1 MIAFTVSGP
10 LFAGHFNKGFIENL
24 NTHSFG
30 GHMLEKTYGKY
41 WQTVIDT
48 MLEGLMLV
56 DPDGKIIF
64 VNRAFEQLSG
74 YSKNEVEG
82 RSCEILGC
90 DTCFGTRKE
99 GKDKYCALFKEGK
112 VRRRKCIFQKKDG
125 GELHVLK
132 NAALIRDNTGKVV
145 GGVENLT
152 DLSPIV
158 EKEQVILRL
167 RKQLTS
173 EDGFHGM
180 LGKATVM
187 KKVFD
192 LISSAAPSEAPVVI
206 YGESGTGKELAAAAI
221 HRLSAR
227 HAGPFV
233 KVNCAAL
240 NENLLES
247 ELFGHVK
254 GAFTGA
260 ERTRVGRF
268 EAANTGAI
276 FLDEIGD
283 LPLAT
288 QTKLLRVLQEKEF
301 ERVGDNRPIATDV
314 RILAATNKD
323 LNRLLQEE
331 LFREDLYYRINVIPI
346 YLPPLRDR
354 RDDIPL
360 LTDAF
365 IHRMNLKTEKTISGI
380 AKEALDVFMQY
391 GWPGNIRELIN
402 VIEYAFVL
410 CPQGEISLSHLP
422 AQLLGHHPIH
432 GQQSPRTDSRN
443 LAGDGRQ
450 ELILALKATGG
461 NKSEAAR
468 RLGVSRVTLW
478 KRIKKYGIEVDRQI
492 LD

>member
-1 MIAFTVSGP
+1 
-10 LFAGHFNKGFIENL
+10 
-24 NTHSFG
+24 
-30 GHMLEKTYGKY
+30 MLEKIYGKY

-48 MLEGLMLV
+48 MMEGLMLV
-56 DPDGKIIF
+56 EPDGKIVY
-64 VNRAFEQLSG
+64 VNHAFEQLSG
-74 YSKNEVEG
+74 YSKEEVEG
-82 RSCEILGC
+82 QTCEILGC

-112 VRRRKCIFQKKDG
+112 VRKRKCIFQKKG
-125 GELHVLK
+125 GGKVHVLK
-132 NAALIRDNTGKVV
+132 NAALLRDKNGKVV

-152 DLSPIV
+152 DLSPII
-158 EKEQVILRL
+158 EKEEVILRL
-167 RKQLTS
+167 RKQLNN
-173 EDGFHGM
+173 EDGFYGM
-180 LGKATVM
+180 LGKSAAM

-192 LISSAAPSEAPVVI
+192 LIASAAPSEAPVVI

-227 HAGPFV
+227 LDGPFV

-260 ERTRVGRF
+260 DRTRVGRF
-268 EAANTGAI
+268 EAANKGAM

-283 LPLAT
+283 LPLTT

-323 LNRLLQEE
+323 LNKLMDEK

-346 YLPPLRDR
+346 YLPPLRAR
-354 RDDIPL
+354 LDDIPL
-360 LTDAF
+360 LVETF
-365 IHRMNLKTEKTISGI
+365 IHRMRLKTEKNITGI
-380 AKEALDVFMQY
+380 AKEVLDVFMQY
-391 GWPGNIRELIN
+391 SWPGNIRELIN
-402 VIEYAFVL
+402 VIEYTFVL
-410 CPQGEISLSHLP
+410 CPEGDISVAHLP
-422 AQLLGHHPIH
+422 AQLLE
-432 GQQSPRTDSRN
+432 QQPVHAQEASRAN
-443 LAGDGRQ
+443 RKLTKGNERQ
-450 ELILALKATGG
+450 ELIQALQATGG

-468 RLGVSRVTLW
+468 RMGVSRVTLW
-478 KRIKKYGIEVDRQI
+478 KRIKKFGIQVDKKVRE
-492 LD
+492 

>member
-1 MIAFTVSGP
+1 
-10 LFAGHFNKGFIENL
+10 
-24 NTHSFG
+24 
-30 GHMLEKTYGKY
+30 MLETTYGKY

-64 VNRAFEQLSG
+64 VNRAFEHLSG
-74 YSKNEVEG
+74 YNKAEVEG
-82 RSCEILGC
+82 KSCEILGC
-90 DTCFGTRKE
+90 DTCFGTRKA

-112 VRRRKCIFQKKDG
+112 VRRRKCILQKKDG

-132 NAALIRDNTGKVV
+132 NAAIIRDKTGKVV

-158 EKEQVILRL
+158 EKEEVILRL
-167 RKQLTS
+167 KKQLS
-173 EDGFHGM
+173 IEDGFHGM
-180 LGKATVM
+180 LGKSAAM

-192 LISSAAPSEAPVVI
+192 LITSAAPSEAPVVI
-206 YGESGTGKELAAAAI
+206 YGESGTGKELAAAAL
-221 HRLSAR
+221 HRLSLR
-227 HAGPFV
+227 YDGPFV

-268 EAANTGAI
+268 EAANGGAI

-283 LPLAT
+283 LPLTT

-301 ERVGDNRPIATDV
+301 ERVGDNRPITTDV

-323 LNRLLQEE
+323 LSRLMQEG

-346 YLPPLRDR
+346 YLPPLKDR

-360 LTDAF
+360 LTDTF
-365 IHRMNLKTEKTISGI
+365 IHRMRLKTEKTITGI
-380 AKEALDVFMQY
+380 AKDGLDVFMRY
-391 GWPGNIRELIN
+391 TWPGNIRELIN

-410 CPQGEISLSHLP
+410 CPQGEISIAHLP
-422 AQLLGHHPIH
+422 AQLLGHQPAH
-432 GQQSPRTDSRN
+432 GLQVPRTRVKSTT
-443 LAGDGRQ
+443 GDWRQ
-450 ELILALKATGG
+450 EIIRTLQETGG

-468 RLGVSRVTLW
+468 RLGISRVTLW
-478 KRIKKYGIEVDRQI
+478 KHIKKLGIGVDKQI
-492 LD
+492 QS

>member
-1 MIAFTVSGP
+1 
-10 LFAGHFNKGFIENL
+10 
-24 NTHSFG
+24 
-30 GHMLEKTYGKY
+30 MLEKTYGKY

-56 DPDGKIIF
+56 DPDGKIVF
-64 VNRAFEQLSG
+64 VNTAFEQLTG
-74 YSKNEVEG
+74 YNKSEVEG
-82 RSCEILGC
+82 KSCEILGC

-112 VRRRKCIFQKKDG
+112 VRRRKCIFQKKG
-125 GELHVLK
+125 GGQLHVLK
-132 NAALIRDNTGKVV
+132 NAAIIRDKTGKVV

-158 EKEQVILRL
+158 EKEEVILRL
-167 RKQLTS
+167 RKQLS
-173 EDGFHGM
+173 NEDGFHGM
-180 LGKATVM
+180 LGKSAAM
-187 KKVFD
+187 KRVFD
-192 LISSAAPSEAPVVI
+192 LIASAAPSEAPVVI

-221 HRLSAR
+221 HRLSGR
-227 HAGPFV
+227 HEGPFV

-260 ERTRVGRF
+260 DRTRVGRF
-268 EAANTGAI
+268 EAASSGII

-283 LPLAT
+283 LPLTT

-301 ERVGDNRPIATDV
+301 ERVGDNRPIMTDV
-314 RILAATNKD
+314 RVLAATNKD
-323 LNRLLQEE
+323 LTRRMQEG

-354 RDDIPL
+354 LDDIPL
-360 LTDAF
+360 LTDTF
-365 IHRMNLKTEKTISGI
+365 IHKMNLKTEKTITGI
-380 AKEALDVFMQY
+380 AKEALDVFMRHN
-391 GWPGNIRELIN
+391 WPGNIRELIN

-410 CPQGEISLSHLP
+410 CPQGEISISHLP
-422 AQLLGHHPIH
+422 AQLLGHQPMHVQTSKSSYKRST
-432 GQQSPRTDSRN
+432 G
-443 LAGDGRQ
+443 GGRQ
-450 ELILALKATGG
+450 ELIEALQAAGG

-468 RLGVSRVTLW
+468 RLGISRVTLW
-478 KRIKKYGIEVDRQI
+478 KHIKKFGIQVDKHIRE
-492 LD
+492 

>member
-1 MIAFTVSGP
+1 
-10 LFAGHFNKGFIENL
+10 
-24 NTHSFG
+24 
-30 GHMLEKTYGKY
+30 MLEKNYGKY

-56 DPDGKIIF
+56 DPDGKIVY

-74 YSKNEVEG
+74 YTKEEVEG
-82 RSCEILGC
+82 QTCEILGC

-125 GELHVLK
+125 TELHVLK
-132 NAALIRDNTGKVV
+132 NAALIRDKNGEVI

-152 DLSPIV
+152 DLSPVV
-158 EKEQVILRL
+158 EKEEVILRL
-167 RKQLTS
+167 RKQLNN
-173 EDGFHGM
+173 EDSFHGM
-180 LGKATVM
+180 LGKAATM

-192 LISSAAPSEAPVVI
+192 LLASAAPSEAPVVI

-221 HRLSAR
+221 HRLSTR
-227 HAGPFV
+227 HDGPFV

-260 ERTRVGRF
+260 DRTRVGRF
-268 EAANTGAI
+268 EAANKGTI

-283 LPLAT
+283 LPLTT

-301 ERVGDNRPIATDV
+301 ERVGDNLPIATDV

-323 LNRLLQEE
+323 LNRLMQEE

-346 YLPPLRDR
+346 YLPPLRAR
-354 RDDIPL
+354 LDDIPL
-360 LTDAF
+360 LADTF
-365 IHRMNLKTEKTISGI
+365 IHRMRLKTEKNITGI
-380 AKEALDVFMQY
+380 TKEVLDVFMHY
-391 GWPGNIRELIN
+391 SWPGNIRELIN
-402 VIEYAFVL
+402 VIEYTFVL
-410 CPQGEISLSHLP
+410 CPEGDITTAHLP
-422 AQLLGHHPIH
+422 AQLLG
-432 GQQSPRTDSRN
+432 QQPLHVQQGSKTVRRLSKGN
-443 LAGDGRQ
+443 ERQ
-450 ELILALKATGG
+450 ELIQALQSSGG

-478 KRIKKYGIEVDRQI
+478 KRIKKFGIQVDKQVRE
-492 LD
+492 

>member
-1 MIAFTVSGP
+1 
-10 LFAGHFNKGFIENL
+10 
-24 NTHSFG
+24 
-30 GHMLEKTYGKY
+30 MLEKIYGKF

-74 YSKNEVEG
+74 YSKDEVEG
-82 RSCEILGC
+82 QTCEILGC

-125 GELHVLK
+125 SELHVLK
-132 NAALIRDNTGKVV
+132 NAALIRDKTGKIV

-158 EKEQVILRL
+158 EKEEVIMDL
-167 RKQLTS
+167 RKQLS
-173 EDGFHGM
+173 NEDGFHGM
-180 LGKATVM
+180 LGKSAVM

-192 LISSAAPSEAPVVI
+192 LIASAAPSEAPVVI
-206 YGESGTGKELAAAAI
+206 YGESGTGKELVAAAI
-221 HRLSAR
+221 HHLSRR
-227 HAGPFV
+227 HDGPFV

-260 ERTRVGRF
+260 DRTRVGRF
-268 EAANTGAI
+268 EAANSGAI

-283 LPLAT
+283 LPLST

-314 RILAATNKD
+314 RVLAATNKD
-323 LNRLLQEE
+323 LDRLMQDD

-346 YLPPLRDR
+346 YLPPLRHR

-360 LTDAF
+360 LTDTF
-365 IHRMNLKTEKTISGI
+365 IHRMRLKTEKAISGI

-391 GWPGNIRELIN
+391 SWPGNIRELIN

-410 CPQGEISLSHLP
+410 CPQGEITISHLP
-422 AQLLGHHPIH
+422 GQMLGHHLMH
-432 GQQSPRTDSRN
+432 VQQGSKTRGKSQK
-443 LAGDGRQ
+443 GDERQ
-450 ELILALKATGG
+450 ELVKALQASDG

-478 KRIKKYGIEVDRQI
+478 KRIKKYNIQVDKQI
-492 LD
+492 RE

>member
-1 MIAFTVSGP
+1 
-10 LFAGHFNKGFIENL
+10 
-24 NTHSFG
+24 
-30 GHMLEKTYGKY
+30 MLEKIYGKY
-41 WQTVIDT
+41 WQVVIDT
-48 MLEGLMLV
+48 MMEGLMLV

-74 YSKNEVEG
+74 YRKEEVEG
-82 RSCEILGC
+82 QTCEILGC

-125 GELHVLK
+125 GKVHVLK
-132 NAALIRDNTGKVV
+132 NAALIRDKNGKVI

-152 DLSPIV
+152 DLSPVV
-158 EKEQVILRL
+158 EKEEVILRL
-167 RKQLTS
+167 RKQLNN

-180 LGKATVM
+180 LGKSTAM

-192 LISSAAPSEAPVVI
+192 LIASAAPSEAPVVI
-206 YGESGTGKELAAAAI
+206 FGESGTGKELAAAAI
-221 HRLSAR
+221 HRLSNR
-227 HAGPFV
+227 HDGPFI

-260 ERTRVGRF
+260 DRTRIGRF
-268 EAANTGAI
+268 EAANKGAI

-323 LNRLLQEE
+323 LNRLMQEE

-346 YLPPLRDR
+346 YLPPLRAR
-354 RDDIPL
+354 LDDIPL
-360 LTDAF
+360 LADTF
-365 IHRMNLKTEKTISGI
+365 IHRMRLKTERNITGI
-380 AKEALDVFMQY
+380 TKEVLDVFMQY
-391 GWPGNIRELIN
+391 NWPGNIRELIN

-410 CPQGEISLSHLP
+410 CPEGDISLAHLP
-422 AQLLGHHPIH
+422 AQLLG
-432 GQQSPRTDSRN
+432 QQPVHAQQAPKRIKKLSKGN
-443 LAGDGRQ
+443 ERQ
-450 ELILALKATGG
+450 ELIQALQSSGG

-468 RLGVSRVTLW
+468 RLGISRVTLW
-478 KRIKKYGIEVDRQI
+478 KHIKKFGIQVDKQVK
-492 LD
+492 

>member
-1 MIAFTVSGP
+1 
-10 LFAGHFNKGFIENL
+10 
-24 NTHSFG
+24 
-30 GHMLEKTYGKY
+30 MLEKTYGKY

-64 VNRAFEQLSG
+64 VNKAFEKLSG
-74 YSKNEVEG
+74 YTKGEVEG
-82 RSCEILGC
+82 QTSEILGC
-90 DTCFGTRKE
+90 DTCFGTRAE

-112 VRRRKCIFQKKDG
+112 VRRRKCVFQRKDG
-125 GELHVLK
+125 KELHVLK
-132 NAALIRDNTGKVV
+132 NAAIIRDKDGKVV

-158 EKEQVILRL
+158 EKDEVITRL
-167 RKQLTS
+167 KKELNN
-173 EDGFHGM
+173 EDSFHGM
-180 LGKATVM
+180 LGKSLSM
-187 KKVFD
+187 QKVFD
-192 LISSAAPSEAPVVI
+192 LIASAAPSEAPVVI
-206 YGESGTGKELAAAAI
+206 YGESGTGKELAAEAI
-221 HRLSAR
+221 HRLSTR
-227 HAGPFV
+227 RDGPFI

-260 ERTRVGRF
+260 DRTRVGRF
-268 EAANTGAI
+268 EAANTGDI

-283 LPLAT
+283 LPLST

-323 LNRLLQEE
+323 LLKLMEE
-331 LFREDLYYRINVIPI
+331 GLFRDDLYYRISVIPI
-346 YLPPLRDR
+346 NLPPLQERLADV
-354 RDDIPL
+354 PL
-360 LTDAF
+360 LTDTF
-365 IHRMNLKTEKTISGI
+365 IHRMRLKTDKPITGI
-380 AKEALDVFMQY
+380 NKEALEIFMQY
-391 GWPGNIRELIN
+391 HWPGNIRELIN

-410 CPQGEISLSHLP
+410 CPGGEITKVHLP
-422 AQLLGHHPIH
+422 AQFSGERP
-432 GQQSPRTDSRN
+432 QTTFKAPS
-443 LAGDGRQ
+443 GRIPSQ
-450 ELILALKATGG
+450 GVGVRQDLIKILQATGG

-478 KRIKKYGIEVDRQI
+478 KWIKKYGIQVDKQVREQMH
-492 LD
+492 D

>member
-1 MIAFTVSGP
+1 
-10 LFAGHFNKGFIENL
+10 
-24 NTHSFG
+24 
-30 GHMLEKTYGKY
+30 MLEKRYGKY

-64 VNRAFEQLSG
+64 VNPAFEQLSG
-74 YSKNEVEG
+74 YSKEEVEG

-90 DTCFGTRKE
+90 DTCFGTRAE

-125 GELHVLK
+125 GQVHVLK
-132 NAALIRDNTGKVV
+132 NAALIRDKNGKVV

-152 DLSPIV
+152 DLSPVI
-158 EKEQVILRL
+158 EKEEVILRL
-167 RKQLTS
+167 RKQLNN

-180 LGKATVM
+180 LGKSAAM

-192 LISSAAPSEAPVVI
+192 LIASAAPSEAPVVI

-221 HRLSAR
+221 HRLSDR
-227 HAGPFV
+227 HDRPFV

-260 ERTRVGRF
+260 DRTRVGRF
-268 EAANTGAI
+268 EAANKGAM

-283 LPLAT
+283 LPLTT

-323 LNRLLQEE
+323 INRLMQEE
-331 LFREDLYYRINVIPI
+331 LFREDLYYRISVIPI
-346 YLPPLRDR
+346 YLPPLRAR
-354 RDDIPL
+354 LDDIPL
-360 LTDAF
+360 LVDTF
-365 IHRMNLKTEKTISGI
+365 IHRMRLKTEKNITGI
-380 AKEALDVFMQY
+380 TKEVLDVFMQY
-391 GWPGNIRELIN
+391 NWPGNIRELIN

-410 CPQGEISLSHLP
+410 CPEGDIALSHLP
-422 AQLLGHHPIH
+422 GQML
-432 GQQSPRTDSRN
+432 GQQPFHVQQVSKTNRKISTEDM
-443 LAGDGRQ
+443 RQ
-450 ELILALKATGG
+450 ELVRTLQATGG

-478 KRIKKYGIEVDRQI
+478 KRIKKFGIQVDKQI
-492 LD
+492 RE

>member
-1 MIAFTVSGP
+1 
-10 LFAGHFNKGFIENL
+10 
-24 NTHSFG
+24 
-30 GHMLEKTYGKY
+30 MLEKTYGKY

-64 VNRAFEQLSG
+64 VNRAFEQISG
-74 YSKNEVEG
+74 YAKEDLEGETCEV
-82 RSCEILGC
+82 LGC
-90 DTCFGTRKE
+90 DTCFGTRAE

-112 VRRRKCIFQKKDG
+112 VRRRKCILQKKDG
-125 GELHVLK
+125 SELHVLK
-132 NAALIRDNTGKVV
+132 NAAVIKDEQGKVV

-152 DLSPIV
+152 DLSPIL
-158 EKEQVILRL
+158 EKEEVISRL
-167 RKQLTS
+167 KKELNS

-180 LGKATVM
+180 LGKSSNM

-192 LISSAAPSEAPVVI
+192 LISSAAPSEAPAVI
-206 YGESGTGKELAAAAI
+206 YGESGTGKELVAAAI
-221 HRLSAR
+221 HQLSSR
-227 HAGPFV
+227 SEGPFI

-260 ERTRVGRF
+260 DRTRVGRF
-268 EAANTGAI
+268 EAANNGDI

-283 LPLAT
+283 LPIAT

-323 LNRLLQEE
+323 LQRLMEE
-331 LFREDLYYRINVIPI
+331 GLFREDLYYRISVIPI
-346 YLPPLRDR
+346 NLPPLRER
-354 RDDIPL
+354 LADIPL
-360 LTDAF
+360 LTDTF
-365 IHRMNLKTEKTISGI
+365 IQRMSLKTDRAITGI
-380 AKEALDVFMQY
+380 DKEALDIFMRY
-391 GWPGNIRELIN
+391 HWPGNIRELIN

-410 CPQGEISLSHLP
+410 CPGGEISTVHLP
-422 AQLLGHHPIH
+422 AQFSGKQIPAVQKTPESMLRHKA
-432 GQQSPRTDSRN
+432 RDSRH
-443 LAGDGRQ
+443 
-450 ELILALKATGG
+450 ELIRVLQETGG

-478 KRIKKYGIEVDRQI
+478 KWIKKYGIQI
-492 LD
+492 DKQVRE

>member
-1 MIAFTVSGP
+1 MITFTALGP
-10 LFAGHFNKGFIENL
+10 FFAGPVNKGVLENC
-24 NTHSFG
+24 NAFSFG

-56 DPDGKIIF
+56 DPDGKIVF
-64 VNRAFEQLSG
+64 VNHAFEQLSG
-74 YSKNEVEG
+74 YKKNEVEG

-90 DTCFGTRKE
+90 DTCFGTREE
-99 GKDKYCALFKEGK
+99 GEDKYCALFKEGK
-112 VRRRKCIFQKKDG
+112 VRRRKCTFQTKNG
-125 GELHVLK
+125 GKLHVLK
-132 NAALIRDNTGKVV
+132 NAALIRDETGKVV

-152 DLSPIV
+152 DLSPLV
-158 EKEQVILRL
+158 EREEVILQL
-167 RKQLTS
+167 RKQLS
-173 EDGFHGM
+173 NEDGFHGM
-180 LGKATVM
+180 LGKSTVM
-187 KKVFD
+187 KRVFD
-192 LISSAAPSEAPVVI
+192 LITSAAPSAAPVLI

-221 HRLSAR
+221 HRLSTR

-260 ERTRVGRF
+260 EKTRVGRF
-268 EAANTGAI
+268 EAAHTGAI

-283 LPLAT
+283 LPLST

-314 RILAATNKD
+314 RVLAATNKD
-323 LNRLLQEE
+323 LNRLMQEGV
-331 LFREDLYYRINVIPI
+331 FREDLYYRINVIPI

-360 LTDAF
+360 LADTF
-365 IHRMNLKTEKTISGI
+365 IHRMNMKTEKNITGI

-402 VIEYAFVL
+402 VLEYAFVL

-422 AQLLGHHPIH
+422 AQLLGHHPLH
-432 GQQSPRTDSRN
+432 SQQVPRSSGRN
-443 LAGDGRQ
+443 LAGDERQ
-450 ELILALKATGG
+450 ELIRALKAAGG